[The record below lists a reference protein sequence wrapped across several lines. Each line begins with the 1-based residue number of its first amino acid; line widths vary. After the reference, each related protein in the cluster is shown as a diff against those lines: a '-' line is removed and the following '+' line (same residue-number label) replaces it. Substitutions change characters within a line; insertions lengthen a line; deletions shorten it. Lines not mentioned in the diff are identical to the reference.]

1 MVRDV
6 LGTWIT
12 ISQLMAGHTVITTT
26 QRLILQEETA
36 YNQEMEEETKV
47 IFMQRLNCYGTN
59 IPDISSN
66 IPYH

>member
-26 QRLILQEETA
+26 QRPTLQEETA
-36 YNQEMEEETKV
+36 YNQEVEEEMKV
-47 IFMQRLNCYGTN
+47 IYMQKLNQDSNFT
-59 IPDISSN
+59 PDTYPIN
-66 IPYH
+66 ELF